1 MTEEKRL
8 PLVKGAAEQSEA
20 EELHE
25 LSERERDTVSKIRL
39 RETVIVEGRYDKIKL
54 SELIASPIIET
65 GGFRVFKDKEKQAL
79 IRAVA
84 ARRGIL
90 VMTDV
95 DSAGFVIRNFLRGI
109 VPQEK
114 ILHAYIPTIDGKEK
128 RKAEAS
134 KEGIL
139 GVEGIDREK
148 LLEAILQSGAHILS
162 GAGEQSVGEGLAPLE
177 SADPIESSI
186 TKIDFFDYGLTGCEN
201 AAQHRE
207 AVLRSLGLPLYLT
220 VNAMI
225 AAINCLFTKDEFE
238 EYLSKLNQDIS

>member
-1 MTEEKRL
+1 MTEENRL
-8 PLVKGAAEQSEA
+8 PF
-20 EELHE
+20 
-25 LSERERDTVSKIRL
+25 SKIRL
-39 RETVIVEGRYDKIKL
+39 KETVIVEGRYDRIRL
-54 SELIASPIIET
+54 SGLIASPIIET

-84 ARRGIL
+84 QRRGIL

-109 VPQEK
+109 VPQK
-114 ILHAYIPTIDGKEK
+114 QILHAYIPTIKGKEK
-128 RKAEAS
+128 RKPEAS

-148 LLEAILQSGAHILS
+148 LLEAIRQSGAHILS
-162 GAGEQSVGEGLAPLE
+162 GAGEQSVGEGLAPPE
-177 SADPIESSI
+177 SSDSIESSL
-186 TKIDFFDYGLTGCEN
+186 TKIDFFDYGLTGCAN

-207 AVLRSLGLPLYLT
+207 EVLSSLGLPKYLT

-225 AAINCLFTKDEFE
+225 AAINCLFTKEEFE
-238 EYLSKLNQDIS
+238 EYLSKLNQDI

>member
-1 MTEEKRL
+1 MIEEYRL
-8 PLVKGAAEQSEA
+8 PF
-20 EELHE
+20 
-25 LSERERDTVSKIRL
+25 SKIHL
-39 RETVIVEGRYDKIKL
+39 KETVIVEGRYDRIRL

-65 GGFRVFKDKEKQAL
+65 GGFRVFKDKEKQTL

-109 VPQEK
+109 VPQEQ
-114 ILHAYIPTIDGKEK
+114 ILHAYIPTVEGKEK
-128 RKAEAS
+128 RKPEAS

-148 LLEAILQSGAHILS
+148 LLEAIRQSGAHIMEDRLPLVK
-162 GAGEQSVGEGLAPLE
+162 GAPAEAGEGLYDLIDQRE
-177 SADPIESSI
+177 KPIDNTI
-186 TKIDFFDYGLTGCEN
+186 TKLDFYDYGLTGCAN

-207 AVLRSLGLPLYLT
+207 EVLASLGLPRYLT

-225 AAINCLFTKDEFE
+225 AAINCLFTKEEFE
-238 EYLSKLNQDIS
+238 EYLSKLNQNI